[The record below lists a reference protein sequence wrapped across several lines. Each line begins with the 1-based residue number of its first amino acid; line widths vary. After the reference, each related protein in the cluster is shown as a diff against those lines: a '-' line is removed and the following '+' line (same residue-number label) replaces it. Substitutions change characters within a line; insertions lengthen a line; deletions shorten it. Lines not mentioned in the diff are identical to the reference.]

1 MAINQESF
9 NNNLFDLLKTRG
21 YNPVPIDAKG
31 QNTPVPQDAD
41 VFKFDFKKGMDD
53 NKNYGPV
60 WASIDNAS
68 NLIIYYDDNIADS
81 DDTNTSGTEFSD
93 SWPSLLKV
101 LKKWA
106 MRRQLGFELKNRN
119 HLGSDMAQREYVR
132 KKEELGESYHP
143 INRKTSYNDSIPT
156 VKVILQHSKQLDEND
171 KRYYN
176 IEKIFVENTN
186 GERFLLPT
194 RRPGI
199 AKVYARHV
207 AEGGT
212 PYDERGSHI
221 TSLVEEYTKMAGFV
235 RAVRNGQF
243 NESATNLIN
252 EGINHYNNL
261 RETLSRMISQRGY
274 NNYFESYTP
283 VLNEEQIE
291 ESNINELF
299 TKSTLDPR
307 IENVLPILNKLNKNI
322 TEVKEANELE
332 EWADKIVEGDASE
345 PGRYYTSDDVENFVK
360 QFIQSSYMIP
370 NNDAFNRYELIKAI
384 FRYIDANPQ
393 SVKGID
399 PTHLRDFPHQV
410 ATEII
415 HRLKLPIREG
425 ELVQL
430 TPSDDELEGEF
441 IGTDVG
447 VAKPTVSN
455 VKEKYVSRYGD
466 EWETYLLAD
475 LLEFLRKKDYPLKL
489 RAKKAHEM
497 LNKIDPTVHAD
508 MPYGQFKE
516 ATDLKSIPE
525 SELDEINF
533 NILKKKP
540 SPEERA
546 AKAYDAARMPSTKD
560 KFKQAYTTM
569 RKNMG
574 MDDNAKTKELVGEE
588 GVAEGS
594 GGPSWPEV
602 ISALTQGYPDIDP
615 TDALKPLMQ
624 KYRVSYNYFDKL
636 AQQQG
641 YKDVFD
647 AYAEFEELPT
657 TGPTMSKGVAEGYWQ
672 DAVKKAEASR
682 KARKGKPFEKNPA
695 SHDKQGV
702 YIGDK
707 DLAGNPVPKRKDQGV
722 AEGSTMSWI
731 VYRQDTT
738 LYPNGERDHET
749 EVVKTFNN
757 DQEAE
762 DYANK
767 LNAANRDYDVY
778 YFVRGKQQG
787 VAEDLD
793 ANQKRVGQLGPTEP
807 VGKNE
812 KNLRG
817 KLVGAESIDPE
828 IRRLKKLSGV

>member
-332 EWADKIVEGDASE
+332 EWADKIVEGE
-345 PGRYYTSDDVENFVK
+345 V
-360 QFIQSSYMIP
+360 
-370 NNDAFNRYELIKAI
+370 
-384 FRYIDANPQ
+384 
-393 SVKGID
+393 
-399 PTHLRDFPHQV
+399 
-410 ATEII
+410 
-415 HRLKLPIREG
+415 
-425 ELVQL
+425 VQL
-430 TPSDDELEGEF
+430 TPSDDGLMGDF
-441 IGTDVG
+441 IGKDVG
-447 VAKPTVSN
+447 VAKPNISN

-466 EWETYLLAD
+466 EWESYLLAD
-475 LLEFLRKKDYPLKL
+475 LLEFLRKKDYPVKF

-497 LNKIDPTVHAD
+497 LNKIDPTAHVD

-516 ATDLKSIPE
+516 ATDLKTIPE

-657 TGPTMSKGVAEGYWQ
+657 TGPTMSE
-672 DAVKKAEASR
+672 
-682 KARKGKPFEKNPA
+682 
-695 SHDKQGV
+695 
-702 YIGDK
+702 
-707 DLAGNPVPKRKDQGV
+707 GV
-722 AEGSTMSWI
+722 AEGSTTRGGFGGSASQAHHEIEWLKNKIETLKPLLAKKPSVARQIKDLERQIRERELAI
-731 VYRQDTT
+731 VYQK
-738 LYPNGERDHET
+738 E
-749 EVVKTFNN
+749 
-757 DQEAE
+757 
-762 DYANK
+762 
-767 LNAANRDYDVY
+767 
-778 YFVRGKQQG
+778 G

-817 KLVGAESIDPE
+817 KLVGAESVDPE

>member
-1 MAINQESF
+1 
-9 NNNLFDLLKTRG
+9 
-21 YNPVPIDAKG
+21 
-31 QNTPVPQDAD
+31 
-41 VFKFDFKKGMDD
+41 
-53 NKNYGPV
+53 
-60 WASIDNAS
+60 
-68 NLIIYYDDNIADS
+68 
-81 DDTNTSGTEFSD
+81 
-93 SWPSLLKV
+93 
-101 LKKWA
+101 
-106 MRRQLGFELKNRN
+106 
-119 HLGSDMAQREYVR
+119 
-132 KKEELGESYHP
+132 
-143 INRKTSYNDSIPT
+143 
-156 VKVILQHSKQLDEND
+156 
-171 KRYYN
+171 
-176 IEKIFVENTN
+176 
-186 GERFLLPT
+186 
-194 RRPGI
+194 
-199 AKVYARHV
+199 
-207 AEGGT
+207 
-212 PYDERGSHI
+212 
-221 TSLVEEYTKMAGFV
+221 
-235 RAVRNGQF
+235 VRNGQF

-384 FRYIDANPQ
+384 FRYIHANPQ

-399 PTHLRDFPHQV
+399 PTYLRDFPHQV

-425 ELVQL
+425 DVVQL

-560 KFKQAYTTM
+560 KFKQAYTQM
-569 RKNMG
+569 RKDMG
-574 MDDNAKTKELVGEE
+574 LDDNAKTKELVGEE
-588 GVAEGS
+588 GVAEGEGDDAYVACIVQHNRS
-594 GGPSWPEV
+594 GQAMVQRTKPISRDRAEEV
-602 ISALTQGYPDIDP
+602 IRHALAKSTFVHPPFMTIYPASAGKLDGSTIMAKYPD
-615 TDALKPLMQ
+615 
-624 KYRVSYNYFDKL
+624 
-636 AQQQG
+636 
-641 YKDVFD
+641 
-647 AYAEFEELPT
+647 
-657 TGPTMSKGVAEGYWQ
+657 MSKEGMNE
-672 DAVKKAEASR
+672 AVDQEFDR
-682 KARKGKPFEKNPA
+682 IR
-695 SHDKQGV
+695 Q
-702 YIGDK
+702 
-707 DLAGNPVPKRKDQGV
+707 LAGLAK
-722 AEGSTMSWI
+722 
-731 VYRQDTT
+731 
-738 LYPNGERDHET
+738 
-749 EVVKTFNN
+749 
-757 DQEAE
+757 
-762 DYANK
+762 
-767 LNAANRDYDVY
+767 
-778 YFVRGKQQG
+778 
-787 VAEDLD
+787 
-793 ANQKRVGQLGPTEP
+793 
-807 VGKNE
+807 
-812 KNLRG
+812 
-817 KLVGAESIDPE
+817 
-828 IRRLKKLSGV
+828 